1 MNNLL
6 QYLAFAILL
15 FIAVGSIQAQTAE
28 IQRAGDTF
36 YKFLPDGAIHRSD
49 DMQKTWKQILAPVH
63 QASTTME
70 VVTASN
76 ELSVVPNPSTGSV
89 TIKGEV
95 LHSFPD
101 RVSLVHLDGRIEE
114 IPMAHMAWS
123 YGSVFLDLSTY
134 SGGVYT
140 VVMTVGEHSYSTKV
154 LRK

>member
-1 MNNLL
+1 MKNPLRILAVLL
-6 QYLAFAILL
+6 PLVVAA
-15 FIAVGSIQAQTAE
+15 GTIQAQTVE

-70 VVTASN
+70 VVSASD

-89 TIKGEV
+89 TIKGRV
-95 LHSFPD
+95 LQSFPD
-101 RVSLVHLDGRIEE
+101 RISVVHLDGRIEE
-114 IPMAHMAWS
+114 LPMSRLAWS
-123 YGSVFLDLSTY
+123 NGSIFLDLSNY
-134 SGGVYT
+134 SVGVYT